1 MENPVGMEEDQR
13 LEDLEEETLAL
24 LGW

>member
-13 LEDLEEETLAL
+13 LEDLEEEALAL